1 MKKATITTPEP
12 QESAE
17 AVQAP
22 SATGAILRSDH
33 KSLYTQLLSGLYDAV
48 LITDPNGYVID
59 TNPRV
64 EEFFQFK
71 GSEVWD
77 EMIGELISG
86 VDLPLLARVRKG
98 LEQGRLIMLDAKCV
112 RKDGT
117 TFPGEVSISTIRAVN
132 EGDLVFAVRNVERR
146 KSAWKKMRSEQ
157 NGWLVSLAPGVIVD
171 HDGVICGVNRAAVEL
186 WQRKGETEF
195 TGKYFKDLWE
205 NGAEAEEALALTV
218 KEKSWRGKLAALLD
232 DCQTVPVEVSLES
245 DASDRG
251 SAGGFLCSLLPS
263 GGDGN

>member
-1 MKKATITTPEP
+1 MVSI
-12 QESAE
+12 
-17 AVQAP
+17 
-22 SATGAILRSDH
+22 AI
-33 KSLYTQLLSGLYDAV
+33 
-48 LITDPNGYVID
+48 
-59 TNPRV
+59 
-64 EEFFQFK
+64 
-71 GSEVWD
+71 
-77 EMIGELISG
+77 IG
-86 VDLPLLARVRKG
+86 RVRRGWSKG
-98 LEQGRLIMLDAKCV
+98 RFDHARCQCV

-117 TFPGEVSISTIRAVN
+117 TFGEVSIALSGCQ
-132 EGDLVFAVRNVERR
+132 EGDLVFCGAKCGRARGLE
-146 KSAWKKMRSEQ
+146 KMRSEQ

-232 DCQTVPVEVSLES
+232 DGQTVPVEVSLES